1 MSNFIHHLLLLFSSF
16 VFLYNTIY
24 AQEMQQEALVRSRI
38 PATVLG
44 VESIHKINNTV
55 EGLNPTSLPEKRDV
69 KAINVSTK
77 KNVDSI
83 LPINGNNSNNSNTA
97 SSKQINNA
105 KFLSTK
111 ENTILNDRNQKGII
125 ETETQKLKALEVS
138 IFPDLKAIGVKETPY
153 SNTFASAENQ
163 HKQLERLTTVPADNT
178 ELYTPGFTKNTN
190 TSMSP
195 LKRKYLEG
203 VIADTEKEIASGQ
216 YSSLEVKAKK
226 KEIEELKILLSK
238 P

>member
-16 VFLYNTIY
+16 VFLYNSIY
-24 AQEMQQEALVRSRI
+24 AQEMQQESLVRSRI

-44 VESIHKINNTV
+44 VENIHKINNTV
-55 EGLNPTSLPEKRDV
+55 EGLNQSPLPEKRDV

-77 KNVDSI
+77 KNIDSI
-83 LPINGNNSNNSNTA
+83 LPINGNNGNTA
-97 SSKQINNA
+97 TSKQINNA

-111 ENTILNDRNQKGII
+111 ENIILKDRNEKGII
-125 ETETQKLKALEVS
+125 ETETQKLNVLEVP
-138 IFPDLKAIGVKETPY
+138 IFPDLKAVGVKETPY
-153 SNTFASAENQ
+153 SNTFVSAENQ

-195 LKRKYLEG
+195 LKRKYLEE

-226 KEIEELKILLSK
+226 KEVEELKILLSK